1 MESQTV
7 RDAVER
13 RLDELPD
20 DVARS
25 ATAAAAL
32 RLADSIDQGVES
44 YRFQA
49 GLVAQLRE
57 CMAELD
63 AKAPAKNE
71 GDTVDELNR
80 RRAARRSAAAT
91 G

>member
-1 MESQTV
+1 
-7 RDAVER
+7 VER